1 MADLNIKRKHA
12 LGLKKAKLAAQKVA
26 DDLAEHFDMKSEW
39 QGQELHFSRS
49 GVQGMMQVT
58 KDSVEVNAKLGMLL
72 SAFKPKI
79 EEQIG
84 KNFDKYF
91 G

>member
-1 MADLNIKRKHA
+1 MADINIKRKHA
-12 LGLKKAKLAAQKVA
+12 LGLKKAKAAAQKVA
-26 DDLAEHFDMKSEW
+26 NDLAEHFDMKSEW
-39 QGQELHFSRS
+39 QGQQLHFSRS
-49 GVQGMMQVT
+49 GVQGVMQIA
-58 KDSVEVNAKLGMLL
+58 KDSVEVNAKLGLLL
-72 SAFKPKI
+72 SAFKPRI

>member
-1 MADLNIKRKHA
+1 MAEIHIKRKHA
-12 LGLKKAKLAAQKVA
+12 LGLKKAKAAAQKVA

-49 GVQGMMQVT
+49 GVQGILHIA
-58 KDSVEVNAKLGMLL
+58 KDSVEVNAKLGLLL
-72 SAFKPKI
+72 SAFKPRI
-79 EEQIG
+79 EEQMT
-84 KNFDKYF
+84 KNFEKYF

>member
-1 MADLNIKRKHA
+1 MADITIKRKHA
-12 LGLKKAKLAAQKVA
+12 LGLKKAKVAAQKVA

-39 QGQELHFSRS
+39 QGGALHFSRS
-49 GVQGMMQVT
+49 GVQGVLQVA
-58 KDSVEVNAKLGMLL
+58 KDSVEVNAKLGLLL
-72 SAFKPKI
+72 SAFKPRI

>member
-1 MADLNIKRKHA
+1 MADINLKRKHT
-12 LGLKKAKLAAQKVA
+12 LGLKKAKVAAQKVA
-26 DDLAEHFDMKSEW
+26 DDLAEHFDVKSEW
-39 QGQELHFSRS
+39 DGNELRFSRS
-49 GVQGMMQVT
+49 GVNGVLEVS

>member
-1 MADLNIKRKHA
+1 MADINIKRKHA
-12 LGLKKAKLAAQKVA
+12 LGLKKAKAAAQKVA

-39 QGQELHFSRS
+39 QGQQLHFSRS
-49 GVQGMMQVT
+49 GVQGVMQIA
-58 KDSVEVNAKLGMLL
+58 KDSVEVNAKLGLLL
-72 SAFKPKI
+72 SAFKPRI